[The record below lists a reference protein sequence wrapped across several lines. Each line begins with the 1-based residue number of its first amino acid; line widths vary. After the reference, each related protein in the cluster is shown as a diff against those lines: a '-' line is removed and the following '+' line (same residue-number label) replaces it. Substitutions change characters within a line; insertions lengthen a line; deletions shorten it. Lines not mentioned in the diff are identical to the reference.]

1 MELVETSLDRRQY
14 QRIRYDECA
23 DYSMKHLKSKSKF
36 ATRIY
41 LSLFSLSLTWR
52 EERREENREKN
63 LKKHGIL

>member
-1 MELVETSLDRRQY
+1 MELVETSLDRRQF

-23 DYSMKHLKSKSKF
+23 DYSKKHLKSKF